1 MSITQDVKQALAAKG
16 QATIGEI
23 AEYLGIG
30 EGDARW
36 HNINQAL
43 SGGQGKWSQR
53 VARGE
58 YVWLNGSRPAKPAK
72 PAKPA
77 PATAAE
83 LQPLI
88 DNLSAVDFK
97 TVGLTYVAR
106 TQDGAFIC
114 TDQHGVAWRVEVT
127 VTARLI

>member
-1 MSITQDVKQALAAKG
+1 MSISQDVRQALADRG
-16 QATIGEI
+16 QATIGDI
-23 AEYLGIG
+23 ADHLGIAH
-30 EGDARW
+30 DDPRW

-43 SGGQGKWSQR
+43 SGGLGKWSKR

-58 YVWLNGSRPAKPAK
+58 YVWLNGAKPL
-72 PAKPA
+72 A
-77 PATAAE
+77 PTASTAAE

-88 DNLSAVDFK
+88 DSLSDAEFDN
-97 TVGLTYVAR
+97 VGLTYVAR

-114 TDQHGVAWRVEVT
+114 TDRHGVAWRVEVT